1 MRKLAFLFACL
12 LLAIPCAV
20 KADVNLVEL
29 VKDIRPAVAT
39 VITYDRDKKLS
50 SQGSGFFID
59 KEGHLITNYHVLKGA
74 YSAEV
79 KTFDGKKYPV
89 KLVLAES
96 EEADLIK
103 VSVDIPEK
111 AVNFVQV
118 VKAIPRVAERVVVV
132 GSPMGLEQTVSEG
145 FVSAV
150 REIQTIGTIFQ
161 VSAPI
166 SPGSSGSPVVNMK
179 GQVIGVATFQLID
192 GQNLN
197 FAVSGQEI
205 PALKSEKKSKTLA
218 EWTLDVS
225 IKERDAGGNVYK
237 QGLKFLWVAEYEKAL
252 DRFKK
257 AIEVNK
263 HFAEAWFHSGNCYG
277 KLDRYKEAI
286 EAFKQAISIKPDYA
300 ESHLNL
306 GVVYQERLGRNQEA
320 MEAFK
325 QAIRIKPDYAQ
336 AHLNLG
342 VVYGGLGRYQ
352 EAMEAFKQAIRI
364 KPDYAYAH
372 YVIGLAHSILGDKSS
387 ATREYEI
394 LKTLDED
401 LANKLFNFIYRSG
414 PGIKF

>member
-1 MRKLAFLFACL
+1 
-12 LLAIPCAV
+12 
-20 KADVNLVEL
+20 
-29 VKDIRPAVAT
+29 
-39 VITYDRDKKLS
+39 
-50 SQGSGFFID
+50 
-59 KEGHLITNYHVLKGA
+59 
-74 YSAEV
+74 
-79 KTFDGKKYPV
+79 
-89 KLVLAES
+89 
-96 EEADLIK
+96 
-103 VSVDIPEK
+103 
-111 AVNFVQV
+111 
-118 VKAIPRVAERVVVV
+118 
-132 GSPMGLEQTVSEG
+132 MGLEQTVSEG
-145 FVSAV
+145 IVSSV
-150 REIQTIGTIFQ
+150 REIQTIGTMFQ

-179 GQVIGVATFQLID
+179 GQVIGVAAFQLID

-225 IKERDAGGNVYK
+225 IKERDAGRNVYK

-252 DRFKK
+252 DHFKK

-263 HFAEAWFHSGNCYG
+263 HFAEAWFHSGNCYS

-286 EAFKQAISIKPDYA
+286 EAFKQAILIKPDYA

-306 GVVYQERLGRNQEA
+306 GAVYYERLGRHQEA

-325 QAIRIKPDYAQ
+325 QALRIKPDYAQ

-342 VVYGGLGRYQ
+342 VAYGGLGRYQ

-372 YVIGLAHSILGDKSS
+372 YILGLAHSILGDKGS
-387 ATREYEI
+387 AIEEYEI
-394 LKTLDED
+394 LKTLDKGLAYKLLD
-401 LANKLFNFIYRSG
+401 LIYQSE
-414 PGIKF
+414 PGLKF